1 MSRIVVL
8 VGSMR
13 KGGNTD
19 LLAQSFADGASKNN
33 IVELVSVADYNIN
46 PCVGCNS
53 CFTREGNQCFQ
64 NDDMPAIYDKL
75 RNADIEIYS
84 NYIEITDS
92 ILRFL
97 WKHNIPTVASCDYE
111 QELNKLALQK

>member
-1 MSRIVVL
+1 MYCKLYIHCASIDTIISVLEKYFGKTNNRII
-8 VGSMR
+8 STYYFPEFDISIH
-13 KGGNTD
+13 KNKE
-19 LLAQSFADGASKNN
+19 ADMEKIHIFPDGFLYYEN
-33 IVELVSVADYNIN
+33 I
-46 PCVGCNS
+46 
-53 CFTREGNQCFQ
+53 
-64 NDDMPAIYDKL
+64 
-75 RNADIEIYS
+75 ADIEIYS